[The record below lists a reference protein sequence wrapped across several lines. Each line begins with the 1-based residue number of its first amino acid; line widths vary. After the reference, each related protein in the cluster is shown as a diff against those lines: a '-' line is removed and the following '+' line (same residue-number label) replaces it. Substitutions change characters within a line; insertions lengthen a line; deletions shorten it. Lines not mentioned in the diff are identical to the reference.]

1 MKKTIA
7 IICENDNVEEFWLK
21 HNVSIFIES
30 KIVNENYGNFIF
42 TSENNFDTF
51 IVNILRDLDLKTNC
65 SYCTKD
71 KNARLYLTYDF
82 TKTVRTTN
90 IINENLDEYLLKNTD
105 FIIFYVKNEKKYLKN
120 AKEKNIN
127 YINFY

>member
-7 IICENDNVEEFWLK
+7 IINENDNVEEFWLK

-71 KNARLYLTYDF
+71 KNSRLYLTYDF

-105 FIIFYVKNEKKYLKN
+105 FIIFYVKNENEYLKF